1 MSNES
6 TTKRETKM
14 KLDTAKL
21 AEMGY
26 GDLTGEGATVELTDA
41 EIEALAESVGGSVAE
56 IATAEAE

>member
-1 MSNES
+1 
-6 TTKRETKM
+6 M

>member
-6 TTKRETKM
+6 TIKQETAM

-26 GDLTGEGATVELTDA
+26 GDLTGEGATIELTDA
-41 EIEALAESVGGSVAE
+41 EIETLAESVGGTVAE
-56 IATAEAE
+56 IKTAETE